1 MLQITDLTYRIAGRT
16 LLENASASIPT
27 GHKAGLVG
35 PNGAGK
41 STLLKLLV
49 GALVVD
55 GGEVGMTTGA
65 RLGSVAQEMPGGSRS
80 LIDTVLAA
88 DAEREALLQEAESL
102 ESPTYDGDPMR
113 IAFVHQR
120 LADIDAHRA
129 PARAAEILA
138 GLGFDDAAQNRACSE
153 FSGGWRMR
161 VALAAALFAGP
172 DILMLDEPTNH
183 LDLEATIWLEAYL
196 KAYAG
201 TLLMVSHDRE
211 FLNAIPDMIIHLEQG
226 KLVTYRGNYD
236 QFRRQRAERQANLA
250 AAAAKQQAARQ
261 HMEAF
266 VQRFRAKATKA
277 RQAQS
282 RMKALAKME
291 DIPPIIGERV
301 VKFDFPKPVELA
313 PPLVTLEAADVG
325 YDGKPVL
332 RSLNL
337 RIDGDDRIALLGAN
351 GNGKSTLVKLL
362 AGRLATMGGSMVKS
376 AKLKV
381 GYFAQHQADEFDLTI
396 TALAQAKRAM
406 PLAPEEKVRAHLGRF
421 GFSQERSNTKVGSL
435 SGGEKARLLFALMAK
450 EAPNILLLDEPTNHL
465 DIESREALIR
475 ALNDYE
481 GAVILVTHD
490 PHLVEL
496 VADRL
501 WLVGDHKVV
510 PFDGD
515 LDDYRKLLLEK
526 RRNAKRDGK
535 EERKAMS
542 GAQREAARKSAADLR
557 ASLAPLRRAI
567 EAAEQEMA
575 KIGAEIA
582 KLDARLADPE
592 LYTGPTSKVTELQTA
607 RGQAGSRMA
616 AAEQKWL
623 DATTELE
630 SAGLDS
636 QAA

>member
-16 LLENASASIPT
+16 LLEGASAGIPT

-49 GALVVD
+49 GTLSAD
-55 GGEVGMTTGA
+55 GGEVGMTSGA
-65 RLGSVAQEMPGGSRS
+65 RVGSVAQDMPGGSRS

-88 DAEREALLQEAESL
+88 DTERAALLAEADQLDSAH
-102 ESPTYDGDPMR
+102 DGDPMR

-138 GLGFDDAAQNRACSE
+138 GLGFDEAAQNRACEE

-172 DILMLDEPTNH
+172 DILLLDEPTNH

-196 KAYAG
+196 KAYPG
-201 TLLMVSHDRE
+201 TLLLVSHDRE
-211 FLNAIPDMIIHLEQG
+211 LLNAIPDMIVHLEQG

-236 QFRRQRAERQANLA
+236 QFRRQRAERQAHQA
-250 AAAAKQQAARQ
+250 AAMAKQQAARA

-266 VQRFRAKATKA
+266 VARFRAKATKA

-282 RMKALAKME
+282 RLKALARME
-291 DIPPIIGERV
+291 TIAPLIEDRTV
-301 VKFDFPKPVELA
+301 RFDFPVPAPLA
-313 PPLVTLEAADVG
+313 PPLITLDHVDVG
-325 YDGKPVL
+325 YDGRAVL
-332 RSLNL
+332 RGLNL

-362 AGRLATMGGSMVKS
+362 AGRLEAMAGEIGKS
-376 AKLKV
+376 GKLKV
-381 GYFAQHQADEFDLTI
+381 GYFAQHQADEFDLSL

-406 PLAPEEKVRAHLGRF
+406 PQAPEEKVRAHLGRF
-421 GFSQERSNTKVGSL
+421 GFSQERSLTKVGAL

-450 EAPNILLLDEPTNHL
+450 DAPNILLLDEPTNHL
-465 DIESREALIR
+465 DVESREALIQ

-496 VADRL
+496 AADRL
-501 WLVGDHKVV
+501 WLVDGGKVQ

-515 LDDYRKLLLEK
+515 LDDYRKLLLD
-526 RRNAKRDGK
+526 RRRAARRDGK
-535 EERKAMS
+535 EERRTLTA
-542 GAQREAARKSAADLR
+542 ADREAARRSSADHR
-557 ASLAPLRRAI
+557 ASLAPLKRAV
-567 EAAEQEMA
+567 ATAEQDMA
-575 KIGAEIA
+575 KLGKEIA
-582 KLDARLADPE
+582 TLDAKLADPALYSGPATKIGELQTQRGAAAARLARAEEAWLEATATLEAASPD
-592 LYTGPTSKVTELQTA
+592 TE
-607 RGQAGSRMA
+607 A
-616 AAEQKWL
+616 A
-623 DATTELE
+623 
-630 SAGLDS
+630 
-636 QAA
+636 

>member
-88 DAEREALLQEAESL
+88 DTERESLLQEAEAL

-138 GLGFDDAAQNRACSE
+138 GLGFDDAAQQRACSE

-196 KAYAG
+196 KSYAG

-301 VKFDFPKPVELA
+301 VKFDFPKPAELA
-313 PPLVTLEAADVG
+313 PPLVTLEGADVG
-325 YDGKPVL
+325 YDNKPVL
-332 RSLNL
+332 RGLNL

-376 AKLKV
+376 SKLKV

-510 PFDGD
+510 PYEGD

-535 EERKAMS
+535 EERKALS
-542 GAQREAARKSAADLR
+542 AAQREAARKNAADLR
-557 ASLAPLRRAI
+557 ASLAPLRRTI

-582 KLDARLADPE
+582 KLDAKLADPD
-592 LYTGPTSKVTELQTA
+592 LYTGPTAKVTELQTA
-607 RGQAGSRMA
+607 RGQAGTRMA

-623 DATTELE
+623 DATTQLE
-630 SAGLDS
+630 SAGLDT